1 MRSILPGRHG
11 QAFSKENF
19 MVKKIVFLALFIC
32 VQAGLTACSV
42 AYDLQ
47 QDAAERQCE
56 KIMDWNERKTCLQQN
71 KTTYEQYE
79 KQREDLRTKGTEKK

>member
-1 MRSILPGRHG
+1 M
-11 QAFSKENF
+11 F
-19 MVKKIVFLALFIC
+19 KKIVYLALFIG
-32 VQAGLTACSV
+32 VQVGLTACSV
-42 AYDLQ
+42 VYDIQ
-47 QDAAERQCE
+47 QDAAQHQCE